1 MIAFWDGSVPRCLTC
16 ATHFEKRGNTGVV
29 NRAKKKKKYELFF
42 IRIISDTV
50 FYNATYLN
58 IFLFILFSIYKISF
72 VSYIHTFIYYSF
84 TRFFFL
90 LSVNKRNK
98 SATVHQ
104 VCFWIYIIM
113 DKKES
118 TGASF
123 NKRKFVTICLN
134 SSIINLLL
142 FFFSIVRNESWFLL
156 KFNYRHSGDRD
167 YSLSSSPKKEGCG
180 HLDRAS
186 LWVHVHCDFNKPYA
200 NYKWNCQRQARGPF
214 FVVDGDN

>member
-42 IRIISDTV
+42 IRIISDIL

-72 VSYIHTFIYYSF
+72 VSYIHTFIYYFF

-118 TGASF
+118 TGTSF

-142 FFFSIVRNESWFLL
+142 FFFFHCSKRILILIKVQLPAQRWSWLFFIEQSKKRRLRPPRSSIPVGPRPLWF
-156 KFNYRHSGDRD
+156 
-167 YSLSSSPKKEGCG
+167 
-180 HLDRAS
+180 
-186 LWVHVHCDFNKPYA
+186 
-200 NYKWNCQRQARGPF
+200 
-214 FVVDGDN
+214 